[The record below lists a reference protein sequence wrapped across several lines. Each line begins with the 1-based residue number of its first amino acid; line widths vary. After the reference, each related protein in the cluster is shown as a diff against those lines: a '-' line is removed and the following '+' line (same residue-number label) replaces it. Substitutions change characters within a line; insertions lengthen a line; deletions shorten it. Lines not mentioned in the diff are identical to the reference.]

1 VIATLLKLVLLFGVL
16 SLLAVG
22 GGNAVIPAMQHR
34 VVDVEGWMTNRQF
47 LDLFAISRL
56 APGPGSLIVT
66 LVGQKAA
73 GIVGAIVATVA
84 MYLPSCVVVHVAAR
98 VWHRYRDAGW
108 RATLEQA
115 LAPVAV
121 GLVVASALALMR
133 STEHGPG
140 LILLTLVSTIVLALT
155 ELPPLLVLA
164 GGGVAGFL
172 LHL

>member
-1 VIATLLKLVLLFGVL
+1 VIATLLKLVLLFGML

-22 GGNAVIPAMQHR
+22 GGSAVIPAMQHA
-34 VVDVEGWMTNRQF
+34 VVDVNGWMTNRQF

-56 APGPGSLIVT
+56 TPGPGSLIVT

-73 GIVGAIVATVA
+73 GMVGAVVATVA
-84 MYLPSCVVVHVAAR
+84 MFLPSCLLVHVTAR

-121 GLVVASALALMR
+121 GLVFASALALMR
-133 STEHGPG
+133 NTEHGPG
-140 LILLTLVSTIVLALT
+140 LIFLTLVSTGVLTLT
-155 ELPPLLVLA
+155 EAPPLLVLA
-164 GGGVAGFL
+164 LGGAAGFL

>member
-22 GGNAVIPAMQHR
+22 GGNAVIPTMQHR
-34 VVDVEGWMTNRQF
+34 AVDVEGWMTNRQF

-56 APGPGSLIVT
+56 SPGPGSLIVT
-66 LVGQKAA
+66 LVGNKAA
-73 GIVGAIVATVA
+73 GIVGAVVATLA
-84 MYLPSCVVVHVAAR
+84 MYLPSCLVVHVAAR

-133 STEHGPG
+133 GTEHGLG
-140 LILLTLVSTIVLALT
+140 LVSLTLISTIALALT

-164 GGGVAGFL
+164 AGGVAGFL